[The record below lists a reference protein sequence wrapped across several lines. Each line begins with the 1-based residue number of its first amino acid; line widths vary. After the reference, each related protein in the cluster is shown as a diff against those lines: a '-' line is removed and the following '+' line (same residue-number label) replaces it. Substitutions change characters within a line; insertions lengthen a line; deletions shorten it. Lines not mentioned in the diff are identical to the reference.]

1 MTTFVQDLA
10 FIASGTV
17 NYPSGDNV
25 VDATKTAV
33 VSSGGKS
40 QTITYNAA
48 GLILAA
54 TNPA

>member
-1 MTTFVQDLA
+1 MQEVQESP

-25 VDATKTAV
+25 IAPTLTAV
-33 VSSGGKS
+33 VSANGKS

-48 GLILAA
+48 GKILSAS
-54 TNPA
+54 NPV